1 MATASENAELSHCYG
16 LMDEADLDCGSVQ
29 FNLDPKAKGA
39 LNEAQDSEKT
49 DASDTESKLDQLNA
63 SSNDNNSKEHVSLQ
77 DNTKNDTGTTSV
89 KRSKCHAFF
98 EKKAKEELK
107 PVDSGC
113 F

>member
-49 DASDTESKLDQLNA
+49 DAYRARLVMPQVMIIIPRSMCLCRIILKMILGPPLLRGLSAMPFL
-63 SSNDNNSKEHVSLQ
+63 
-77 DNTKNDTGTTSV
+77 
-89 KRSKCHAFF
+89 KRKRRKS
-98 EKKAKEELK
+98 
-107 PVDSGC
+107 
-113 F
+113 